1 MKDENLQFIYKLK
14 REGIKYDLSVMK
26 ELDLKFGTPHT
37 GYKSVHITGSNG
49 KGSVSNMIFN
59 VLRLKGKTGLYT
71 SPHLIDFNE
80 RIFLQDRAI
89 GDSEIEHY
97 IDVYRSYIK
106 ERQKSG
112 RIPTFFE
119 LTTEMAF
126 QFFNDEKADYAS
138 MEVGLG
144 GRLDATNVITPIA
157 SVITR
162 ISYEHTDRLGTTL
175 QEIAREKGGIIKQ
188 GIPIITGEDKPEP
201 VKELKRIA
209 ELRNSKYFS
218 SSEYT
223 KISGVKVKDNG
234 SKIWITTPTEEYKI
248 DLKLIGNF
256 QVENARTSITALENI
271 DENISRK
278 DVEKGLSSARWPG
291 RMDVVKT
298 NPIVMLDSSHNPSAA
313 QTLSRSIRDIYHK
326 KPLLVVGM
334 LSEKDHFSYLHNIS
348 ECADSIILT
357 TPEEPDRKIDPELLR
372 SMAEKTFKNV
382 RVIHDPIEA
391 YKEAINTSD
400 FVVVTGSMYLVGAIS
415 RFLGEEMT
423 PYRK

>member
-138 MEVGLG
+138 IEVGLG

>member
-138 MEVGLG
+138 IEVGLG

-175 QEIAREKGGIIKQ
+175 QEIAREKGGIIKR

-313 QTLSRSIRDIYHK
+313 LILSRSIREIYHK

>member
-80 RIFLQDRAI
+80 RIFFQDRTI
-89 GDSEIEHY
+89 SDSEIEHY

-138 MEVGLG
+138 IEVGLG

>member
-80 RIFLQDRAI
+80 RIFLQDRTI
-89 GDSEIEHY
+89 SDSEIEHY

-126 QFFNDEKADYAS
+126 QFFNDKKADYAS
-138 MEVGLG
+138 IEVGLG

-175 QEIAREKGGIIKQ
+175 QEIAREKGGIIKH

>member
-80 RIFLQDRAI
+80 RIFLQDRTI
-89 GDSEIEHY
+89 SDSEIEHY

-126 QFFNDEKADYAS
+126 QFFNDKKADYAS
-138 MEVGLG
+138 IEVGLG

-175 QEIAREKGGIIKQ
+175 QEIAREKGGIIKH

-278 DVEKGLSSARWPG
+278 DIEKGLSNARWPG

-298 NPIVMLDSSHNPSAA
+298 NPVVMLDSSHNPSAA
-313 QTLSRSIRDIYHK
+313 LILSRSIREIYHK

-372 SMAEKTFKNV
+372 PMAEKAFKNV
-382 RVIHDPIEA
+382 KVIHDPIEA

>member
-26 ELDLKFGTPHT
+26 ELDLKFGMPHT

-138 MEVGLG
+138 IEVGLG

-175 QEIAREKGGIIKQ
+175 QEIAREKGGIIKR

>member
-80 RIFLQDRAI
+80 RIFFQDRTI
-89 GDSEIEHY
+89 SDSEIEHY

>member
-1 MKDENLQFIYKLK
+1 
-14 REGIKYDLSVMK
+14 
-26 ELDLKFGTPHT
+26 
-37 GYKSVHITGSNG
+37 
-49 KGSVSNMIFN
+49 
-59 VLRLKGKTGLYT
+59 
-71 SPHLIDFNE
+71 
-80 RIFLQDRAI
+80 
-89 GDSEIEHY
+89 
-97 IDVYRSYIK
+97 
-106 ERQKSG
+106 
-112 RIPTFFE
+112 
-119 LTTEMAF
+119 
-126 QFFNDEKADYAS
+126 
-138 MEVGLG
+138 
-144 GRLDATNVITPIA
+144 
-157 SVITR
+157 
-162 ISYEHTDRLGTTL
+162 
-175 QEIAREKGGIIKQ
+175 
-188 GIPIITGEDKPEP
+188 
-201 VKELKRIA
+201 
-209 ELRNSKYFS
+209 
-218 SSEYT
+218 
-223 KISGVKVKDNG
+223 VKVKDNG

-278 DVEKGLSSARWPG
+278 DVEKGLSNARWPG

-298 NPIVMLDSSHNPSAA
+298 NPVVMLDSSHNPSAA

-357 TPEEPDRKIDPELLR
+357 TPEEPDRKVDPEMLR
-372 SMAEKTFKNV
+372 SMAEKAFKNV

>member
-26 ELDLKFGTPHT
+26 ELDLKFGMPHT

-138 MEVGLG
+138 IEVGLG

-175 QEIAREKGGIIKQ
+175 QEIAREKGGIIKR

-357 TPEEPDRKIDPELLR
+357 TPEEPDRKADPEMLR
-372 SMAEKTFKNV
+372 SMAEKAFKNV
-382 RVIHDPIEA
+382 KVIHDPIEA
-391 YKEAINTSD
+391 YKEAIETSD